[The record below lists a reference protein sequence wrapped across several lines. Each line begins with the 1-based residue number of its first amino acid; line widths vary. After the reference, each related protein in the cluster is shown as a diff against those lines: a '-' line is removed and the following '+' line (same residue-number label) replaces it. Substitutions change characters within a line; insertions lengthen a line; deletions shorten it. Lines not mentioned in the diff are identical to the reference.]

1 MFGTWNCR
9 VPEDL
14 APPGAMATF
23 FPTTNEARA
32 AVRWI
37 KKHPFVAAVAAA
49 AAVASVVSFYRRE
62 RDRSEKRKAGDEA
75 QDAECAGS
83 VATPNTAGFHRSVSW
98 CDDSGHPLTQTIDH
112 GHRRSA
118 LKSSEDP
125 SPRAGC
131 DDAGGDGRTTPGSQ
145 EGQWGWYVAMT
156 PPTTA
161 QYARNGAAQQGAV
174 LEGAVVK

>member
-1 MFGTWNCR
+1 
-9 VPEDL
+9 
-14 APPGAMATF
+14 MATF
-23 FPTTNEARA
+23 YPTAHEARA

-75 QDAECAGS
+75 QDAECA
-83 VATPNTAGFHRSVSW
+83 TPSTAGFHRSVSW